1 MRPLPPELLRSFVAV
16 AKTGSF
22 TAASERVCLSQ
33 STVSQHIR
41 RLEELLDRPLFER
54 DTRNVRLSRHGEEL
68 HRYATRILDLMD
80 EAVESVC
87 GPPLDGP
94 VRLGLS
100 EDFASTRLT
109 TALASFM
116 QRNPE
121 VELSITTGL
130 SGDLFRDLDEE
141 RYDLVL
147 AKRVSGSHRGRVIRA
162 EPLHWCVGEG
172 SPIDG
177 REAVL
182 PLAVHPEPSIA
193 RSRIFETLKA
203 GGRPY
208 KVVITSSSVAVLQA
222 AVTAGLGVS
231 AFGGYV
237 IPKGLVRLA
246 EGLPDL
252 GTMDY
257 VIDRPAS
264 ISAAA
269 MALEATL
276 SSVAME
282 L

>member
-1 MRPLPPELLRSFVAV
+1 MRPLPPELLRTFVAV
-16 AKTGSF
+16 ARTGSF

-41 RLEELLDRPLFER
+41 RLEEILDRSLFER
-54 DTRNVRLSRHGEEL
+54 DTRNVRMSRHGEEL

-80 EAVESVC
+80 EAVASVC
-87 GPPLDGP
+87 GPPLEGP

-116 QRNPE
+116 QRNPD

-130 SGDLFRDLDEE
+130 SGDLFRDLDDE

-147 AKRVSGSHRGRVIRA
+147 AKRVGGSRRGRVIRA
-162 EPLHWCVGEG
+162 EPLHWCVGEA
-172 SPIDG
+172 SLIDG
-177 REAVL
+177 SEAVL
-182 PLAVHPEPSIA
+182 PLAVHPEPSVA
-193 RSRIFETLKA
+193 RSRIFETLHAA
-203 GGRPY
+203 GRSY
-208 KVVITSSSVAVLQA
+208 KVVITSSSIAVLAA
-222 AVTAGLGVS
+222 AVMAGLGVS

-237 IPKGLVRLA
+237 IPQGLVRLE

-257 VIDRPAS
+257 VIDRPVS
-264 ISAAA
+264 ISPAAT
-269 MALEATL
+269 ALEATL
-276 SSVAME
+276 TAVAME

>member
-16 AKTGSF
+16 AKAGSF
-22 TAASERVCLSQ
+22 TAASERVYLSQ
-33 STVSQHIR
+33 STVSQHVR

-80 EAVESVC
+80 EAVASVC
-87 GPPLDGP
+87 GPPLGGP

-116 QRNPE
+116 RRNPD

-147 AKRVSGSHRGRVIRA
+147 AKRLSGSLRGRVIRA
-162 EPLHWCVGEG
+162 EPLHWCVGED
-172 SPIDG
+172 SIIDG
-177 REAVL
+177 SEAVL
-182 PLAVHPEPSIA
+182 PLALHPEPSIA
-193 RSRIFETLKA
+193 RSRVLEALKA
-203 GGRPY
+203 ADRPY
-208 KVVITSSSVAVLQA
+208 KVVITSGSIAVLKA
-222 AVTAGLGVS
+222 AVMAGLGIS

-237 IPKGLVRLA
+237 IPQGLVRLE

-252 GTMDY
+252 GSLDY
-257 VIDRPAS
+257 VIDRPVA
-264 ISAAA
+264 ISPAAT
-269 MALEATL
+269 ALEATL
-276 SSVAME
+276 TAVAME